1 MKHIFYL
8 LIIFSAIT
16 WECGSS
22 EKTSSDTPN
31 FQIFESYNQIHIL
44 KNGRHFTS
52 YLYDSIWL
60 KPILYPVYSP
70 SGIRV
75 QRQYP
80 LLIVEGESHDHPHHA
95 GLSFTYGT
103 EGEVN
108 GNNFWAGQQG
118 STKIRHAR
126 VTQMKAEPDFAILG
140 IQAEWIGQEGE
151 LVLEEERTMIFK
163 GDETKNIIDFL
174 IELKAYNEDVVFN
187 DTKEGMFAIRVAD
200 WLSEA
205 NGNGIYLNSEGDETE
220 ENIWGKPS
228 KWVRLDG
235 HHEGKTIGVLI
246 MNHPSSVNYPTYWHA
261 RAYGLFS
268 ANPLGR
274 EVFEKGRGVQDTTP
288 LNFTIPAGNTA
299 KFRFRMIIYEG
310 ELVVDEIED
319 LFEQYMND

>member
-1 MKHIFYL
+1 MRHIFF
-8 LIIFSAIT
+8 IIIISILA
-16 WECGSS
+16 WECGT
-22 EKTSSDTPN
+22 KKDIN
-31 FQIFESYNQIHIL
+31 ADIKDFQIFESYNQIHIL
-44 KNGRHFTS
+44 KAGKHLAS
-52 YLYDSIWL
+52 YVYDSAIL
-60 KPILYPVYSP
+60 KPILYPIYSP
-70 SGIRV
+70 SGIRI

-80 LLIVEGESHDHPHHA
+80 LLVIEGESHDHPHHA
-95 GLSFTYGT
+95 GLFFTYGT

-118 STKIRHAR
+118 SSKIRHST
-126 VTQMKAEPDFAILG
+126 VTQMKADLGYAMLG
-140 IQAEWIGQEGE
+140 IQAEWIGQKGE
-151 LVLEEERTMIFK
+151 LVLEEDRTMIFK

-174 IELKAYNEDVVFN
+174 VELKAYNEDVVFN

-205 NGNGIYLNSEGDETE
+205 NGNGKYLNSEGDETE
-220 ENIWGKPS
+220 DNIWGKPA
-228 KWVRLDG
+228 KWVRLNG
-235 HHEGKTIGVLI
+235 NYEGKTIGVLI

-274 EVFEKGRGVQDTTP
+274 EVFEKGRGIQETTP

-310 ELVVDEIED
+310 ELMADGIEE
-319 LFEQYMND
+319 LFEQFKND

>member
-1 MKHIFYL
+1 MRRFFYI
-8 LIIFSAIT
+8 LIILPVLT
-16 WECGSS
+16 WECEPKQNNDGNIT
-22 EKTSSDTPN
+22 K

-52 YLYDSIWL
+52 YLYDSILL

-80 LLIVEGESHDHPHHA
+80 LLIVDGESHDHPHHA

-103 EGEVN
+103 KGEVN

-118 STKIRHAR
+118 STKIRHSR
-126 VTQMKAEPDFAILG
+126 VTQMKTEPDFAILG

-151 LVLEEERTMIFK
+151 LVLEENRTMVFS
-163 GDETKNIIDFL
+163 GDEVKSIIDFTF
-174 IELKAYNEDVVFN
+174 ELKAINKEVVFN

-200 WLSEA
+200 WLSEE
-205 NGNGIYLNSEGDETE
+205 NGNGIYLNSNGDTTE
-220 ENIWGKPS
+220 SNVWGKPA

-235 HHEGKTIGVLI
+235 RNEGKKIGVVV
-246 MNHPSSVNYPTYWHA
+246 MNHPSSVNFPTYWHA

-268 ANPLGR
+268 ANSLGKA
-274 EVFEKGRGVQDTTP
+274 VFEKGRGIKDTVP

-299 KFRFRMIIYEG
+299 LFRFRMIIYEG
-310 ELVVDEIED
+310 EMVPDQIEA
-319 LFEQYMND
+319 LFEEYENN

>member
-1 MKHIFYL
+1 MRHIFF
-8 LIIFSAIT
+8 LIIISILA
-16 WECGSS
+16 WECGT
-22 EKTSSDTPN
+22 KKDIN
-31 FQIFESYNQIHIL
+31 ADIKDFQIFESYNQIHIL
-44 KNGRHFTS
+44 KAGKHLAS
-52 YLYDSIWL
+52 YVYDSAIL
-60 KPILYPVYSP
+60 KPILYPIYSP
-70 SGIRV
+70 SGIRI

-80 LLIVEGESHDHPHHA
+80 LLVVEGESHDHPHHA
-95 GLSFTYGT
+95 GLFFTYGT

-118 STKIRHAR
+118 SSKIRHST
-126 VTQMKAEPDFAILG
+126 VTQMKTDPGYAMLG

-151 LVLEEERTMIFK
+151 LVLEEDRTMIFK

-174 IELKAYNEDVVFN
+174 VELKAYNEDVVFN

-205 NGNGIYLNSEGDETE
+205 NGNGKYLNSEGDEAE
-220 ENIWGKPS
+220 ENIWGKPA
-228 KWVRLDG
+228 KWVRLEG
-235 HHEGKTIGVLI
+235 RHEGKTIGVLI

-274 EVFEKGRGVQDTTP
+274 EVFEKGRGIQDTAP

-299 KFRFRMIIYEG
+299 KFRFRMVIYEG
-310 ELVVDEIED
+310 ELMVDGIEE
-319 LFEQYMND
+319 LFEQFKND